1 MLIPKVYL
9 YFKILT
15 WREFIMLCEQN
26 PGYKKWKR
34 NPKYEEYNNGNG
46 I

>member
-1 MLIPKVYL
+1 
-9 YFKILT
+9 
-15 WREFIMLCEQN
+15 MLCEQN